1 MVLKYLIT
9 WLILAVLLSGCGD
22 SSLQIEPLPYDGT
35 ILSFGDSLTYGTGVK
50 RQESYPSVL
59 QELTGRTVVNAGVP
73 GELTAEGLK
82 RLPGLLDKHQPDL
95 LILIHGGNDM
105 LRKKSLEKAVDNLRQ
120 MIEISRSNNVP
131 VVMMAVPNPTLILS
145 PADFYEEL
153 AEEMKVPIEVDAI
166 ADVLQYPSN
175 KSDAVHPNAKGYRIM
190 AESIYELLNSIGGL

>member
-1 MVLKYLIT
+1 MVLKYLIS